1 MKGKIPNGLSGVFLR
16 NGPNPYFEP
25 LGRKCNFAVLLIF
38 LFVHVCVFAH
48 TSSNAILSFQ
58 NVVVVVVVVV
68 AVAVVALL
76 QVTIGL
82 MGMGWCMECA

>member
-1 MKGKIPNGLSGVFLR
+1 MKGKIPDGLSGVFLR

-38 LFVHVCVFAH
+38 LFVHVCVVAH

-58 NVVVVVVVVV
+58 NVVVVVV
-68 AVAVVALL
+68 ALLLL